1 MDKPV
6 VMYMEYPRKKPNR
19 LPDYDYSQNGAYF
32 ITICTKDRKH
42 LLSRI
47 AVGTSIARPP
57 AVQLTRIG
65 KLAETAILAIPDRY
79 PGVFVDHYVIMPNHV
94 HLILRLDAESG
105 RPMVVPTVGRIL
117 QQMKGWVTKQANQ
130 PVWQSRYYDH
140 VIRDDYDYL
149 IKYQYIDE
157 NPENWLLR
165 KDEYA

>member
-1 MDKPV
+1 MH
-6 VMYMEYPRKKPNR
+6 MEYPRKKPNR

-65 KLAETAILAIPDRY
+65 QLTETAILAIPDRY

-94 HLILRLDAESG
+94 HLILRLDAGNG

-157 NPENWLLR
+157 NSENWLLR

>member
-6 VMYMEYPRKKPNR
+6 VTKMEYRKKKPNR

-32 ITICTKDRKH
+32 ITICTKGRQH

-47 AVGTSIARPP
+47 AVETSIARPP

-65 KLAETAILAIPDRY
+65 QLTETAILAIPDRY

-94 HLILRLDAESG
+94 HLILRLDAGNG

>member
-1 MDKPV
+1 
-6 VMYMEYPRKKPNR
+6 MYMEYPRKKSNR

-65 KLAETAILAIPDRY
+65 QLTETAILAIPDRY

-94 HLILRLDAESG
+94 HLILRLDAGSG

-140 VIRDDYDYL
+140 VIRDDYDYKT
-149 IKYQYIDE
+149 KYQYIDE

>member
-6 VMYMEYPRKKPNR
+6 VIKMDYPKKKPNR

-32 ITICTKDRKH
+32 ITICTKDRQH

-47 AVGTSIARPP
+47 TVGTTIGRPP

-65 KLAETAILAIPDRY
+65 ELTETAILAIPDRY

-94 HLILRLDAESG
+94 HLLLRLDIGNG
-105 RPMVVPTVGRIL
+105 RPMVVPTVSRIL

-140 VIRDDYDYL
+140 VIRDDYDYQ

>member
-65 KLAETAILAIPDRY
+65 KLAETATQIERAN
-79 PGVFVDHYVIMPNHV
+79 YVIYLHFSP
-94 HLILRLDAESG
+94 
-105 RPMVVPTVGRIL
+105 L
-117 QQMKGWVTKQANQ
+117 Q
-130 PVWQSRYYDH
+130 P
-140 VIRDDYDYL
+140 I
-149 IKYQYIDE
+149 ID
-157 NPENWLLR
+157 
-165 KDEYA
+165 

>member
-1 MDKPV
+1 M
-6 VMYMEYPRKKPNR
+6 
-19 LPDYDYSQNGAYF
+19 
-32 ITICTKDRKH
+32 
-42 LLSRI
+42 
-47 AVGTSIARPP
+47 
-57 AVQLTRIG
+57 QLTRIG
-65 KLAETAILAIPDRY
+65 QLTETAILAIPDRY

-140 VIRDDYDYL
+140 VIRDDYDYK

-157 NPENWLLR
+157 NPENWLLQY
-165 KDEYA
+165 DEYA

>member
-1 MDKPV
+1 MH
-6 VMYMEYPRKKPNR
+6 MEHPKKKPNR

-32 ITICTKDRKH
+32 ITVCTKDRKH

-65 KLAETAILAIPDRY
+65 QLTETAILAIPDRY

-94 HLILRLDAESG
+94 HLILRLDAGNG

-140 VIRDDYDYL
+140 VIRDYYDYKT
-149 IKYQYIDE
+149 KYQYIDE
-157 NPENWLLR
+157 NPVNWLLR

>member
-1 MDKPV
+1 
-6 VMYMEYPRKKPNR
+6 MYMEYPRKKPNR

-65 KLAETAILAIPDRY
+65 QLTETAILAIPDRY

-94 HLILRLDAESG
+94 HLILRLDAGNG

-130 PVWQSRYYDH
+130 PVWQNRYYDH

>member
-1 MDKPV
+1 MH
-6 VMYMEYPRKKPNR
+6 MEHPRKKPNR

-32 ITICTKDRKH
+32 ITICTKDRQH

-65 KLAETAILAIPDRY
+65 QLTETAILAIPDRY

-94 HLILRLDAESG
+94 HLILRLDAGNG

-140 VIRDDYDYL
+140 VIRDDYDYRV
-149 IKYQYIDE
+149 KYQYIDE
-157 NPENWLLR
+157 NPANCLLK